1 MVADFE
7 SVAAQNFTGGI
18 EVEKIP
24 AWVEQMATSRDFQPT
39 VRIGKSGLTEQ
50 IEHELKDQLSTKK
63 VVKVKINK
71 GLFEKKDLS
80 SVWSHLATV
89 TDAVIVLARGN
100 VAVFYKK

>member
-1 MVADFE
+1 VVADFE
-7 SVAAQNFTGGI
+7 LVAAQNFTGGI

-39 VRIGKSGLTEQ
+39 VRVGKSGLTEQ

-80 SVWSHLATV
+80 NVWTHLANV
-89 TDAVIVLARGN
+89 AEAVIVLARGN